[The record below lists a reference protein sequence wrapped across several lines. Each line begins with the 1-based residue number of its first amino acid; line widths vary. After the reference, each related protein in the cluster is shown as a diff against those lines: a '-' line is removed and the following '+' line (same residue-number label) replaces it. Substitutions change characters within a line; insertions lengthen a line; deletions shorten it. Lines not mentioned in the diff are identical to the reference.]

1 MVANGARQ
9 TQKSTEQIGQILRAF
24 TLCGFRNDTHHKR
37 RTTFVKMS
45 LLRLKTR
52 RSAFGTSDTQ
62 QIFFLHPG
70 YPEGHNL
77 LLSLPAFDSRGIH
90 HETARIAC
98 AILANSRW
106 DGFLSL
112 TKDGAAVADERDDV
126 LLNTRYYFRIPDD
139 DQYPVVPSYENFRCP
154 TTLPESWAAGCPHIE
169 PTATDDVGRRDQTC
183 RATASTL
190 ANEIAHIIPQALSEW
205 WQRNSMF
212 TYTANPDLSSDTRC
226 ADNAILLRRDLHKL
240 WDDHRFAFVPKQGYL
255 IGHLPFMAL
264 MEDVWFKTQVPDV
277 NPQISTANLTSHS
290 RW

>member
-1 MVANGARQ
+1 MAANGARQ

-37 RTTFVKMS
+37 RTTFVNMS

-112 TKDGAAVADERDDV
+112 TKDGAAVPDERDDV
-126 LLNTRYYFRIPDD
+126 LLNTRYYFRILDGTDVDSFVITAVENMTSIQLYRPTKTSAVRPPSPNHGLLDARTSNPPP
-139 DQYPVVPSYENFRCP
+139 QTTWAEETKPAVP
-154 TTLPESWAAGCPHIE
+154 
-169 PTATDDVGRRDQTC
+169 Q
-183 RATASTL
+183 
-190 ANEIAHIIPQALSEW
+190 
-205 WQRNSMF
+205 
-212 TYTANPDLSSDTRC
+212 
-226 ADNAILLRRDLHKL
+226 LRRL
-240 WDDHRFAFVPKQGYL
+240 RTR
-255 IGHLPFMAL
+255 LP
-264 MEDVWFKTQVPDV
+264 T
-277 NPQISTANLTSHS
+277 
-290 RW
+290 